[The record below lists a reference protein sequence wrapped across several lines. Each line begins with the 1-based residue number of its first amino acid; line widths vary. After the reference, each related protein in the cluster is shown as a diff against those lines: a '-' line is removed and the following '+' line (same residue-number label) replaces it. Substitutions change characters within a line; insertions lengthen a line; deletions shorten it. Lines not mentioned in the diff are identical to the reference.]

1 MFFLKIQVL
10 LNEKLKKLKLI
21 TFQRFVPFVKNFI
34 FIFLILRS
42 NKVFTVLRFYV
53 YNLIK
58 SKNEF

>member
-42 NKVFTVLRFYV
+42 NKVFTVLRIQS
-53 YNLIK
+53 N
-58 SKNEF
+58 